1 MKIERSKVDFPLW
14 RKKVDKSLF
23 KHNGTAIPM
32 WACEMWCIP
41 RIFSKI
47 KSKNDPNSKVK
58 IKFNDSSHEGRV
70 TETDKGRKKHGYRLW
85 FDETLTIELKRNFLM
100 SYMRSLEDGLDAS
113 DKKDPKKIDIEKKI
127 PFWEFLDI
135 EFDKNSRVFH
145 FKCYYFQEPSFPN
158 LFFRLIGS
166 PSIEKIGDEVLGKK
180 GSRIYKQ
187 DWKPRNDLEY
197 AIGAKNVI
205 YKLIDTNNKL
215 FYVGEAADLVKRLLQ
230 NYPTIPNW
238 DYFRYDVLPDELA
251 PFRVMIE
258 RMVIRDFA
266 TLMSNNK
273 DIKTISISDFK
284 LTNEKIDK

>member
-70 TETDKGRKKHGYRLW
+70 TETDKGRKNPGYRLW

-100 SYMRSLEDGLDAS
+100 SYMRSLEEGLEDSA
-113 DKKDPKKIDIEKKI
+113 KKDTEKKI

-135 EFDKNSRVFH
+135 EFDK
-145 FKCYYFQEPSFPN
+145 
-158 LFFRLIGS
+158 I
-166 PSIEKIGDEVLGKK
+166 
-180 GSRIYKQ
+180 
-187 DWKPRNDLEY
+187 LEFS
-197 AIGAKNVI
+197 
-205 YKLIDTNNKL
+205 T
-215 FYVGEAADLVKRLLQ
+215 FYVTIFKNQVSQIFFLV
-230 NYPTIPNW
+230 
-238 DYFRYDVLPDELA
+238 
-251 PFRVMIE
+251 
-258 RMVIRDFA
+258 
-266 TLMSNNK
+266 
-273 DIKTISISDFK
+273 
-284 LTNEKIDK
+284 

>member
-23 KHNGTAIPM
+23 EHNGTTIPL
-32 WACEMWCIP
+32 WAREMWNLP
-41 RIFSKI
+41 RLFSKTQ
-47 KSKNDPNSKVK
+47 SRNDPNSKVK
-58 IKFNDSSHEGRV
+58 VKFNNSSHEGWI
-70 TETDKGRKKHGYRLW
+70 TKTSPKNRKTPVYRLW
-85 FDETLTIELKRNFLM
+85 FEETLAIELKRNFLM
-100 SYMRSLEDGLDAS
+100 RYMRSLEEGLEDTA
-113 DKKDPKKIDIEKKI
+113 KKDTEKKI

-135 EFDKNSRVFH
+135 EFDKKSRIFH
-145 FKCYYFQEPSFPN
+145 FLSYYFQEPSFPN
-158 LFFRLIGS
+158 LFSRLIGS

-187 DWKPRNDLEY
+187 DWKPRNNLEY
-197 AIGAKNVI
+197 EIGAKNVI
-205 YKLIDTNNKL
+205 YKLIDTKNRL

-251 PFRVMIE
+251 PFRAMIE

>member
-23 KHNGTAIPM
+23 EHNGTTIPL
-32 WACEMWCIP
+32 WACEMWNLP
-41 RIFSKI
+41 SLFSKI
-47 KSKNDPNSKVK
+47 QSRNDPNSKVK
-58 IKFNDSSHEGRV
+58 VKFNNSSHEGWI
-70 TETDKGRKKHGYRLW
+70 TKTSPNNRKTPVYRLW
-85 FDETLTIELKRNFLM
+85 FEETLAIELKRNFLM
-100 SYMRSLEDGLDAS
+100 SYMRSLEEGLEDSA
-113 DKKDPKKIDIEKKI
+113 KKDTEKKI

-135 EFDKNSRVFH
+135 EFDKNSRVFY
-145 FKCYYFQEPSFPN
+145 FLRYYFQEPSFPN
-158 LFFRLIGS
+158 LFSRLIGS

-180 GSRIYKQ
+180 SSRIYKQ
-187 DWKPRNDLEY
+187 DWKLRNDLEY
-197 AIGAKNVI
+197 EIGAKNVI